1 MTSRSSI
8 RPAALPMVRIGMLAK
23 PEPRQHSPL
32 PRDRWLFLIAFLV
45 ALGVFAATDTG
56 RIIFDTK
63 LGVDVDAGQFLS
75 RLWSLWN
82 PQEWFGSLRD
92 QYIGYAIP
100 MAPFFWA
107 GQLAHVPIWLIERL
121 WLALIIA
128 VGFTGLVKLGRA
140 LQIGTDGSRLL
151 AGAVFALWPTFTI
164 LIGSTSAAVLPGL
177 VAPWA
182 LLPLVSA
189 VQGRSTATR
198 AAARSGL
205 AIAAMGGVNAVYT
218 LAVLI
223 LPALYILTHTKSR
236 QRAELGLK
244 WVIAVFAGTA
254 WWAIPL
260 LLQGKYAF
268 NFLPYIEQSETTAR
282 TMSAAAVL
290 RGTSTWTA
298 YFNLGGTPW
307 LQAGWAMISSA
318 PAILASAVVSAVG
331 LAGLA
336 RRDMPERRWLCICVG
351 LAAILAL
358 AGYYGPLGGPWHAEV
373 DAWLDGPLAPFR
385 SLYKLEPVIAV
396 ALTLGVAHA
405 MGRCW
410 QFRIRIDRHTM
421 LPATVTAPAIVLVLA
436 GLALPQLTGQVLQAG
451 SFTSIPGYWY
461 QTARYL
467 AARSARQTALVVPA
481 NAHAQY
487 TWGDTIDDV
496 LEPLATSP
504 WAERGLVPYG
514 GAGSQILLQTAE
526 QAIESGGAVPGLPA
540 YLARAGIRYVV
551 VRNDTSPTAAGFT
564 PPQVVNETMAQ
575 SGFRRVASF
584 GPPVAV
590 SPEYPNLTGQAPG
603 FAPSYP
609 AVEIFTADSVALR
622 PASPVEV
629 LPVSQ
634 TVLVNGGPDSLLQ
647 LAGQGILTSQPT
659 VVAGQPSAGK
669 PALWAIT
676 DGERRADNDFGS
688 TNNFQS
694 FTYTANETNPVDD
707 PLGGAGGPPRQILPV
722 SAAGHQTVAVLSGA
736 ASVTAS
742 SAGTW
747 LGESPQYDPVNAFDG
762 NPATAWAESNPTT
775 PVGQWIQINFGHPIR
790 LPSTVGI
797 QLLTDTDRRSVANQ
811 LRVTTSAGSAVSE
824 MVSTGRIQPL
834 RVPAGLTKW
843 LRITIT
849 AASNVVPGNPGAG
862 ITDILIP
869 GVRVARYLQV
879 AEDPAG
885 VKTSAVVYSF
895 SQGQAGSTTLDRVFT
910 VARSS
915 RLTAHLSAMPE
926 PGPALQALIARLS
939 PGSKTQF
946 RVTATSTWDSLPAFG
961 PDNLFEPQTGRPWLA
976 SASDPHPTLEL
987 TWHGL
992 RTISKL
998 VLKPA
1003 VGLAAAPTGV
1013 LIGSP
1018 SSDRLAAVG
1027 LGGIVEVIP
1036 ALRTDKLYLT
1046 FSATSSTAAGN
1057 TAAGQ
1062 PATLPVGLAGVSV
1075 PALSGLRLAAPAY
1088 GRAFH
1093 LSCGSGP
1100 SLSVDG
1106 HAYQTSVSGTLGDL
1120 IRLQPV
1126 QLSLCAPGSSLNLP
1140 AGQQRLTV
1148 AASAAFTI
1156 TGLTLSNQPAAVAV
1170 HQAQLMAART
1180 RKLQVLAWQS
1190 DSRELR
1196 IGPGVASYVEVHE
1209 NANAG
1214 WTAAMDGR
1222 PLQAATLDGWQQAF
1236 IVPAGQGGM
1245 ITLSFHPAGLY
1256 HDGIIGSAILL
1267 LILAVI
1273 ALGAGSLRRA
1283 RSRTTD
1289 TEAGSRG
1296 NAGSPAPLP
1305 ITGSGH
1311 RGGFRKVIVL
1321 VPLAAVLVVAGGPV
1335 AVAVPV
1341 LAMIDSRL
1349 PKWRPRIALG
1359 AMLAAGV
1366 TAAAAGNPTALG
1378 SGPFSGTAQA
1388 FALLAL
1394 AAALLPAADSGLRR
1408 APSLESGLPDEPVA
1422 RIFQPAGRPDASE
1435 ALEEALLGIL
1445 ACPVDKGSLIYFAD
1459 QMMLYNPRLRRR
1471 YEITNGVPVM
1481 LAQRSATVGEDD
1493 HASLMELARAGR
1505 GVWTLG

>member
-1 MTSRSSI
+1 MTSRGSI
-8 RPAALPMVRIGMLAK
+8 QPTALPTVRIGMHAK
-23 PEPRQHSPL
+23 PEPRPHRGV
-32 PRDRWLFLIAFLV
+32 PRDRWLFLIVLLV
-45 ALGVFAATDTG
+45 ALLVFAATDTG

-63 LGVDVDAGQFLS
+63 LGVDIDAGQFLS

-107 GQLAHVPIWLIERL
+107 GQLAHAPIWLLERL

-128 VGFTGLVKLGRA
+128 VGFTGLVKLSRA
-140 LQIGTDGSRLL
+140 LEIGSDGSRLL
-151 AGAVFALWPTFTI
+151 AGTVFALWPSFTI

-189 VQGRSTATR
+189 VKGQSTASR

-205 AIAAMGGVNAVYT
+205 AIAAMGGVNAIYT

-244 WVIAVFAGTA
+244 WVIALFAGTA
-254 WWAIPL
+254 WWTIPL
-260 LLQGKYAF
+260 VLQGKYAF
-268 NFLPYIEQSETTAR
+268 NFLPFIEQSATTAR
-282 TMSAAAVL
+282 TTSAAAVL
-290 RGTSTWTA
+290 RGTSVWTA

-336 RRDMPERRWLCICVG
+336 RRDMPERRWLCICAG
-351 LAAILAL
+351 LAAMLAL

-405 MGRCW
+405 MDRCW
-410 QFRIRIDRHTM
+410 QLRMRIGRHTI
-421 LPATVTAPAIVLVLA
+421 LPGSAATAPAVALVLA

-451 SFTSIPGYWY
+451 SFTSVPSYWY

-467 AARSARQTALVVPA
+467 AARSPRQTALVVPA
-481 NAHAQY
+481 NPHGQY

-496 LEPLATSP
+496 LEPLASSP

-526 QAIESGGAVPGLPA
+526 QAIESGKPVPGLPA

-551 VRNDTSPTAAGFT
+551 VRNDTSPLAAGYT
-564 PPQVVNETMAQ
+564 LPQIVNETLAQ
-575 SGFRRVASF
+575 SGFRRVVSF
-584 GPPVAV
+584 GPDVAT
-590 SPEYPNLTGQAPG
+590 SADYPNLAGQAPG

-609 AVEIFTADSVALR
+609 AVEIFTADRVALR
-622 PASPVEV
+622 PASPVAV

-647 LAGQGILTSQPT
+647 LAGQGILTSQPA
-659 VVAGQPSAGK
+659 VVAGQPLAGK

-676 DGERRADNDFGS
+676 DGQRRADNDFGS
-688 TNNFQS
+688 TNDFQS
-694 FTYTANETNPVDD
+694 FTYTAHETNPVDS

-722 SAAGHQTVAVLSGA
+722 SGADHQTVAILSGA

-762 NPATAWAESNPTT
+762 NPATAWAEGDPTT
-775 PVGQWIQINFGHPIR
+775 PVGQWIQINFSHPTR
-790 LPSTVGI
+790 LPSTIGI
-797 QLLTDTDRRSVANQ
+797 QLLADSDRRSVANQ
-811 LRVTTSAGSAVSE
+811 LRVTTSAGSAVSDI
-824 MVSTGRIQPL
+824 VSTGSTQPL
-834 RVPAGLTKW
+834 HVPAGLTQW

-849 AASNVVPGNPGAG
+849 GASNVVPGNPGAG
-862 ITDILIP
+862 ISDVLIP

-885 VKTSAVVYSF
+885 AKTSAVVYSF
-895 SQGQAGSTTLDRVFT
+895 SQGQPATTTLDRIF
-910 VARSS
+910 ALSRSS

-926 PGPALQALIARLS
+926 PGPALQGLITQLS
-939 PGSKTQF
+939 PETRTQF
-946 RVTATSTWDSLPAFG
+946 RVTATSTWDSLPVFG
-961 PDNLFEPQTGRPWLA
+961 PDNLFEPRSRRPWLA
-976 SASDPHPTLEL
+976 SAPDSHPTLKL

-1003 VGLAAAPTGV
+1003 IGLAAAPTGV
-1013 LIGSP
+1013 LINSP
-1018 SSDRLAAVG
+1018 SGHRLAAVG
-1027 LGGIVEVIP
+1027 LGGVVEVSP
-1036 ALRTDKLYLT
+1036 ALRTDKLNLT
-1046 FSATSSTAAGN
+1046 FYASASTAAGN

-1062 PATLPVGLAGVSV
+1062 PAQLPVGLASVSV

-1106 HAYQTSVSGTLGDL
+1106 HAYQTSASGTLRDL

-1126 QLSLCAPGSSLNLP
+1126 RLSLCAPGSALSLP
-1140 AGQQRLTV
+1140 AGLQRLT
-1148 AASAAFTI
+1148 AAPSATFTI
-1156 TGLTLSNQPAAVAV
+1156 TSLTLSNHPAAAV
-1170 HQAQLMAART
+1170 LSQAPLTAAQP
-1180 RKLQVLAWQS
+1180 RKLRVLTWQS

-1196 IGPGVASYVEVHE
+1196 IGPGGASYLEVHE
-1209 NANAG
+1209 NVNAG
-1214 WTAAMDGR
+1214 WTAALDGR
-1222 PLQAATLDGWQQAF
+1222 PLRAATLDGWQQAF
-1236 IVPAGQGGM
+1236 IVPAGAGGT
-1245 ITLSFHPAGLY
+1245 ITLSFQPAGLY
-1256 HDGIIGSAILL
+1256 HDGIIGSGLL
-1267 LILAVI
+1267 LLSLVAVAI
-1273 ALGAGSLRRA
+1273 GAGSRRRR
-1283 RSRTTD
+1283 RSRAAD
-1289 TEAGSRG
+1289 TEAGSYG
-1296 NAGSPAPLP
+1296 PASTRHEQRQPSSGPVSVATRLP
-1305 ITGSGH
+1305 GWLHVTDLAH
-1311 RGGFRKVIVL
+1311 RDSFKTLMILTPV
-1321 VPLAAVLVVAGGPV
+1321 AAVLVVAGGPV
-1335 AVAVPV
+1335 AVAVPI
-1341 LAMIDSRL
+1341 LAIIDN
-1349 PKWRPRIALG
+1349 WRPNWRPWIAFA

-1366 TAAAAGNPTALG
+1366 TAAVARNPAALG
-1378 SGPFSGTAQA
+1378 SGPFSGTAQV

-1394 AAALLPAADSGLRR
+1394 AAALLPVAGSRPGSAGRS
-1408 APSLESGLPDEPVA
+1408 PSDLGQVKPVA
-1422 RIFQPAGRPDASE
+1422 RIAGRPDE
-1435 ALEEALLGIL
+1435 
-1445 ACPVDKGSLIYFAD
+1445 
-1459 QMMLYNPRLRRR
+1459 RTR
-1471 YEITNGVPVM
+1471 
-1481 LAQRSATVGEDD
+1481 
-1493 HASLMELARAGR
+1493 
-1505 GVWTLG
+1505 VWH

>member
-1 MTSRSSI
+1 MTGRRHDSPDHRTVPVRERSA
-8 RPAALPMVRIGMLAK
+8 R
-23 PEPRQHSPL
+23 PRQPTTTAASDRGVP
-32 PRDRWLFLIAFLV
+32 PARDRWLFLIVLLV
-45 ALGVFAATDTG
+45 ALLVFAATDTG

-63 LGVDVDAGQFLS
+63 LGVDINAGQFIS

-100 MAPFFWA
+100 MAPFFWV
-107 GQLAHVPIWLIERL
+107 GQLAHVPIWLLERL

-128 VGFTGLVKLGRA
+128 VGFTGLVKLSRA
-140 LQIGTDGSRLL
+140 LQIGSEGSRLL

-177 VAPWA
+177 VVPWA

-189 VQGRSTATR
+189 VQGHSTATR
-198 AAARSGL
+198 AAARSGV

-223 LPALYILTHTKSR
+223 LPALYILTRAKSR
-236 QRAELGLK
+236 QRTELSLK
-244 WVIAVFAGTA
+244 WVVALFASTA
-254 WWAIPL
+254 WWTIPL
-260 LLQGKYAF
+260 LLQGRFAF
-268 NFLPYIEQSETTAR
+268 NFLPYIEQSATTAR

-351 LAAILAL
+351 LAAMLAL
-358 AGYYGPLGGPWHAEV
+358 AGYYGPFGGPWHAEV
-373 DAWLDGPLAPFR
+373 DTWLDGPLAPFR

-396 ALTLGVAHA
+396 ALTLGIAHA
-405 MGRCW
+405 MDRCW
-410 QFRIRIDRHTM
+410 RLRIRIGRHII
-421 LPATVTAPAIVLVLA
+421 LAGSAATAPAIALVLA

-451 SFTSIPGYWY
+451 SFTSVPGYWY
-461 QTARYL
+461 QTASYL
-467 AARSARQTALVVPA
+467 AAHSPRQTALLVPA
-481 NAHAQY
+481 NPHAQY

-496 LEPLATSP
+496 LEPLASSP

-514 GAGSQILLQTAE
+514 GAGSQILLATAE
-526 QAIESGGAVPGLPA
+526 QAIESGGPVPGLPA

-551 VRNDTSPTAAGFT
+551 VRNDTSPLVAGYT
-564 PPQVVNETMAQ
+564 PPQVVNETLAQ

-584 GPPVAV
+584 GPPVAA
-590 SPEYPNLTGQAPG
+590 SAGYPNLVGKAPG

-609 AVEIFTADSVALR
+609 AVEIFAADSVAVQPAR
-622 PASPVEV
+622 PVAV

-647 LAGQGILTSQPT
+647 LAGQGILTSQPA
-659 VVAGQPSAGK
+659 VVAGQPTAGR

-676 DGERRADNDFGS
+676 DGQRRADNDFGS
-688 TNNFQS
+688 TTDFQS
-694 FTYTANETNPVDD
+694 FTYTANETNPVDS

-722 SAAGHQTVAVLSGA
+722 SAAGHQTAAVLSGA

-775 PVGQWIQINFGHPIR
+775 PVGQWIQINFSHPTR
-790 LPSTVGI
+790 LPANIGI
-797 QLLTDTDRRSVANQ
+797 QLLADSDRRSIANQ

-824 MVSTGRIQPL
+824 LVSTAGAQPL
-834 RVPAGLTKW
+834 RVPAGLTQW

-849 AASNVVPGNPGAG
+849 GASNVVPGNPGAG

-879 AEDPAG
+879 AEDPAEA
-885 VKTSAVVYSF
+885 KTSAVVYSF
-895 SQGQAGSTTLDRVFT
+895 SQLLPPSISSQGQLASTPLDRIFST
-910 VARSS
+910 ARSS
-915 RLTAHLSAMPE
+915 RLTTQLSAMPE
-926 PGPALQALIARLS
+926 PGPALQALITELS
-939 PGSKTQF
+939 PPKKRQF
-946 RVTATSTWDSLPAFG
+946 QVTATSTWESLPAFG
-961 PDNLFEPQTGRPWLA
+961 PDNLFEPGTRRPWLA
-976 SASDPHPTLEL
+976 GASDSHPTLEL
-987 TWHGL
+987 TWHGR

-1003 VGLAAAPTGV
+1003 LGLAAAPTGV
-1013 LIGSP
+1013 FIGSP
-1018 SSDRLAAVG
+1018 HSDRLAPVG
-1027 LGGIVEVIP
+1027 LGGVVEVSP

-1046 FSATSSTAAGN
+1046 LSAPSSTAAGN

-1062 PATLPVGLAGVSV
+1062 PAQLPVGLASVSV
-1075 PALSGLRLAAPAY
+1075 PALSRLRLAAPAY
-1088 GRAFH
+1088 GAPFH

-1106 HAYQTSVSGTLGDL
+1106 HAYRTSVSGTLGDL

-1126 QLSLCAPGSSLNLP
+1126 QVRLCTPGSALSLP
-1140 AGQQRLTV
+1140 AGLQRLT
-1148 AASAAFTI
+1148 APSSAAFTI
-1156 TGLTLSNQPAAVAV
+1156 TSLTLSNHSAAVALS
-1170 HQAQLMAART
+1170 QAQLTAARH
-1180 RKLQVLAWQS
+1180 RSMQVLAWQS

-1196 IGPGVASYVEVHE
+1196 IGPGGASYIEVHE
-1209 NANAG
+1209 NVNPG
-1214 WTAAMDGR
+1214 WTAALDGR
-1222 PLQAATLDGWQQAF
+1222 PLRAATLDGWQQAF
-1236 IVPAGQGGM
+1236 VVPAGRGGT
-1245 ITLSFHPAGLY
+1245 ITLSFRPAGLY
-1256 HDGIIGSAILL
+1256 HDGIIGSGVLL
-1267 LILAVI
+1267 LILVAVAI
-1273 ALGAGSLRRA
+1273 GTGWLRRRRPRA
-1283 RSRTTD
+1283 AD
-1289 TEAGSRG
+1289 TEAGRSG
-1296 NAGSPAPLP
+1296 PACAPLEQRQP
-1305 ITGSGH
+1305 SSRPVRGSAWPSALLFVTGLAH
-1311 RGGFRKVIVL
+1311 RGRIRNL
-1321 VPLAAVLVVAGGPV
+1321 MILMPLAAVLMVAGGPV

-1341 LAMIDSRL
+1341 LAIIDNWR
-1349 PKWRPRIALG
+1349 PKWRPWIAFG

-1366 TAAAAGNPTALG
+1366 TAAVARNPATLG
-1378 SGPFSGTAQA
+1378 SGPFSGTAQI

-1394 AAALLPAADSGLRR
+1394 AAALLPVAGSGPSSAD
-1408 APSLESGLPDEPVA
+1408 AQQ
-1422 RIFQPAGRPDASE
+1422 RILTE
-1435 ALEEALLGIL
+1435 
-1445 ACPVDKGSLIYFAD
+1445 
-1459 QMMLYNPRLRRR
+1459 
-1471 YEITNGVPVM
+1471 
-1481 LAQRSATVGEDD
+1481 
-1493 HASLMELARAGR
+1493 
-1505 GVWTLG
+1505 